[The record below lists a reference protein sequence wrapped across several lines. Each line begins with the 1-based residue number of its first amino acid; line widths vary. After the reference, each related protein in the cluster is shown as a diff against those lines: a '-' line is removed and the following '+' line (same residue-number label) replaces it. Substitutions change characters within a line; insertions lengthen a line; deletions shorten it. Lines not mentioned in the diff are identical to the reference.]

1 MNKMNIWL
9 SSIHT
14 NNLRKTVG
22 FRIELGKNL
31 ISKQPNGQ
39 GIIEL
44 RDPGVSMY
52 WNKTKKIYNNFMTV
66 QGPLYMNPDIFG
78 SELFAEDFEK
88 IEKLMLD
95 DTELTRNTKQYMLG
109 IKSQIA
115 MSQPNA
121 KQINLLKIFLENN
134 DSRRNSD
141 YKILFPWLVEQFTK
155 AGLASS

>member
-52 WNKTKKIYNNFMTV
+52 WNKTKKIT
-66 QGPLYMNPDIFG
+66 
-78 SELFAEDFEK
+78 
-88 IEKLMLD
+88 EKLGVIGNINVYIDHTLPVD
-95 DTELTRNTKQYMLG
+95 ELCLEYKGVWADCNLTQEDTIIGLCEEF
-109 IKSQIA
+109 ISEID
-115 MSQPNA
+115 NA
-121 KQINLLKIFLENN
+121 EKEGTEETNI
-134 DSRRNSD
+134 
-141 YKILFPWLVEQFTK
+141 
-155 AGLASS
+155 